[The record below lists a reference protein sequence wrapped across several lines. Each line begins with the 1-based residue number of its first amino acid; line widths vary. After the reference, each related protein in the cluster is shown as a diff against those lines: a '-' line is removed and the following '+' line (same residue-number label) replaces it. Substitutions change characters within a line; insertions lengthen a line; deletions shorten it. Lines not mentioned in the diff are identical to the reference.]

1 MPPNGEKMPA
11 AWAVAVHTVA
21 ARIGRP
27 EYPPGNLAQ
36 LRRLEPGQ
44 PEGSAYW
51 RLVADHLPEAFDNCG
66 LGWAFAA
73 TLRGMALAAPFHRL
87 ERGER
92 RSMGQAL
99 AEMDVS
105 DARLLRLLRA
115 DGDALPRE
123 LRRLARLV
131 QAKGDKARFDWT
143 EAMWLL
149 WTAGRGGEGNR
160 RKIAK
165 EYYRVLFAPK
175 KEAENAST

>member
-1 MPPNGEKMPA
+1 MPPEDERSRPA
-11 AWAVAVHTVA
+11 WTAAVRDVA
-21 ARIGRP
+21 ARIARP
-27 EYPPGNLAQ
+27 EYPPGDLAQ
-36 LRRLEPGQ
+36 LRRLEPGR

-73 TLRGMALAAPFHRL
+73 TLRGMALAVPFHRP

-99 AEMDVS
+99 AETGVS

-149 WTAGRGGEGNR
+149 WTAGRSEEGTR

-175 KEAENAST
+175 KQAENASA